1 MRSVPVEDRLWMQE
15 AGKFCLAR
23 HRLPGNRRV
32 RNSKSRSLL
41 DFLPWHGACLQI
53 DVKA

>member
-1 MRSVPVEDRLWMQE
+1 MRSVLAQGRLWMQG

-23 HRLPGNRRV
+23 HRLPGNRRGW
-32 RNSKSRSLL
+32 NSKSRSLPDL
-41 DFLPWHGACLQI
+41 LPWHDACLQI